1 MFLGAFPIVYRE
13 HRGWSEGI
21 GEISFSGEA
30 VGILLGTG
38 YMFPKNHRYQKN
50 CRSTRRN
57 SRVPIAALDG
67 WFYSHS
73 DWHHLVC
80 VVQQSVSA
88 LAGVYCS
95 SNTLRIRLRLGI
107 HQRAGISRGCLH
119 VICGQCSRRQY
130 DNQIGIPTVHK
141 YKELDIPFVNAVTDT

>member
-21 GEISFSGEA
+21 GGISFSGEA
-30 VGILLGTG
+30 VGILLGIG
-38 YMFPKNHRYQKN
+38 YIFPKNHGPKN

-57 SRVPIAALDG
+57 SRVPIAALNS

-73 DWHHLVC
+73 DWHHLLC

-88 LAGVYCS
+88 LPGVYCS

-119 VICGQCSRRQY
+119 VICCQCSRRQY
-130 DNQIGIPTVHK
+130 DIQIGIRRGVPTVHK
-141 YKELDIPFVNAVTDT
+141 CKELDIPFLLP